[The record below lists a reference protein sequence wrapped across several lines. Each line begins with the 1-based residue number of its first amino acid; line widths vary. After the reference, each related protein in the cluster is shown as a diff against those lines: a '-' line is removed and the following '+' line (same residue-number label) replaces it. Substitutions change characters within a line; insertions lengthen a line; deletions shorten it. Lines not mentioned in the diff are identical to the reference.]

1 MEMKNGQD
9 GRKFVVDLERHGI
22 TGVMEGIY

>member
-9 GRKFVVDLERHGI
+9 GRKFDVDLERYGI